1 MRNPRHHSGQSAQDL
16 EIASR
21 CGADDYFARDDD
33 IQVIGLRVAIAEHR
47 VEDKAARRETLLA
60 LSRSES
66 RFHALLESAP
76 DAIVGIDPSGSIS
89 LLNHQLE
96 KLSGYTRAELLGQP
110 VEILVPVVHREA
122 HVRQRQSFFDRPLAR
137 PMGTSLN
144 LALRHKN
151 GSDLPV
157 DVCLGQFTDE
167 GQFYALAAIRDIT
180 ERRRMEEELRLAKEA
195 AERAYERIRQDVQ
208 AAARVQRALLP
219 ASLPVVEGLQ
229 FCWEFHPC
237 AELAGDGLNVFW
249 LSDYHVGM
257 YLLDVSGH
265 GVAAALLSVSLARL
279 LSPILGQSTLL
290 RVLREDGRD
299 YRLLS
304 PAEVAEQLN
313 RWFLA
318 NPTAEQF
325 FTVVYGIL
333 DTRTLRLCYV
343 SAGHPGF
350 LHLSSEGNATLY
362 PATGLPIGV
371 VAEADYKEG
380 TLELPWG
387 PVVLFFGRSHGVV
400 QPCRQ
405 AVWSG
410 PATPLCQ

>member
-1 MRNPRHHSGQSAQDL
+1 M
-16 EIASR
+16 
-21 CGADDYFARDDD
+21 
-33 IQVIGLRVAIAEHR
+33 
-47 VEDKAARRETLLA
+47 
-60 LSRSES
+60 
-66 RFHALLESAP
+66 
-76 DAIVGIDPSGSIS
+76 
-89 LLNHQLE
+89 
-96 KLSGYTRAELLGQP
+96 
-110 VEILVPVVHREA
+110 
-122 HVRQRQSFFDRPLAR
+122 
-137 PMGTSLN
+137 
-144 LALRHKN
+144 
-151 GSDLPV
+151 
-157 DVCLGQFTDE
+157 
-167 GQFYALAAIRDIT
+167 
-180 ERRRMEEELRLAKEA
+180 
-195 AERAYERIRQDVQ
+195 
-208 AAARVQRALLP
+208 
-219 ASLPVVEGLQ
+219 Q

-265 GVAAALLSVSLARL
+265 GVAAALLYSVSLARL

-333 DTRTLRLCYV
+333 DTRALRLCYV

-380 TLELPWG
+380 TLELRPG
-387 PVVLFFGRSHGVV
+387 DRLFFFSDGLTESFNPAGKQFGLARLRHCASEGGQLPLDISVRELLRQVLDWAVTNPADDLSVLALRGGSGRRLQNGCWPGKVNK
-400 QPCRQ
+400 QA
-405 AVWSG
+405 AVWRNTS
-410 PATPLCQ
+410 AYS